1 MLLKTYNYLQ
11 DESLGAGGICASKSL
26 PRFDIAHQRR
36 LIDQLA
42 IFLAFSK
49 LSTSITPVSPALL
62 AHRISMC
69 RPRVQLALISL
80 VQRGMIDAA
89 DIEWNC
95 EGVRPGKVEP
105 PLLEHGY
112 WNITKKE

>member
-1 MLLKTYNYLQ
+1 M
-11 DESLGAGGICASKSL
+11 S
-26 PRFDIAHQRR
+26 
-36 LIDQLA
+36 
-42 IFLAFSK
+42 
-49 LSTSITPVSPALL
+49 
-62 AHRISMC
+62 